1 MKKITISVLAALSLC
16 CVGGGALALNAS
28 TPAVAK
34 AETDTVYMLGGGSV
48 RLSNPSGLGFLTR
61 IEYDYYNELVSN
73 NYEVKT
79 GTILLPTDY
88 LTDAIDLTS
97 AHASLNANN
106 VVYLDVENN
115 GFKNSA
121 TAQKDDYYEFRG
133 SIAPVHET
141 NENRLFSAVGY
152 VATKATEET
161 AEYTYV
167 YTAYD
172 ESKHSRTLEN
182 VAYDAFVDRN
192 AEYDEEKKYIYKVE
206 ADGTYSPYPTDKLDI
221 LAGFMKE
228 TVLTG
233 TAIVEETA
241 NTLDA
246 AALST
251 AFTAQNFV
259 ADEITAI
266 THYGAEVSLN
276 NGIADVSKNGIYD
289 VTLSGTYTNDK
300 GVKIP
305 AKMNAEVDVW
315 SADTKYTVAGAEEL
329 TSVGGYA
336 YQSLAHGIEA
346 SNTYTLGN
354 KTAYMTRFT
363 PKETDVFFFRP
374 MHSKAYYQML
384 LDNQI
389 TYSTS
394 YITMDWYFEQGSK
407 TSEFVNYFSMF
418 EGYVKNAPALN
429 TWVNY
434 EMSLS
439 NFVDMYD
446 SILAYYETTMA
457 EIEAGTKFGR
467 YSATYGAVDQQG
479 NKATG
484 YLASGA
490 ISGRAEYSYLSD
502 ITIIEKA
509 SAYEETTLL
518 VDRNAQTSVDL
529 SAHTEEGAKVLDY
542 WKNNGYAL
550 TYDLTA
556 RYGGADWNGENEKT
570 FTITENAESG
580 IYNLKVTANKGNV
593 SNVCLTRMIDVYNS
607 TEPVEYESFRHTDS
621 QYAVLSYFG
630 NGAWFSALNGTN
642 WAMKPDAPID
652 IAGVDHFLS
661 ADTIREVK
669 FKGTGSEENTYYAL
683 SLGTSSSNAV
693 TNFKGKTVGYME
705 YDWGVGFTKSSD
717 TGYSYIMTYVLPRHT
732 VDYYKLYQES
742 HGKFAISF
750 RGTYVNTTTTGTK
763 QSLRTLTMAGIADGK
778 VQLFYGRTE
787 SNNDQGGGLFTN
799 TNANIQTLI
808 NNYDSYATAQVP
820 MQIIYYPDLYTAG
833 TARLYEIFFVANA

>member
-192 AEYDEEKKYIYKVE
+192 AEYDAEKKYIYKVE

-221 LAGFMKE
+221 LAGFMKK

-246 AALST
+246 SALST

-266 THYGAEVSLN
+266 TRYGAEVSLN

-315 SADTKYTVAGAEEL
+315 SADSKYTVAGAEEI
-329 TSVGGYA
+329 TSVGGYK

-346 SNTYTLGN
+346 SNTYMLGN
-354 KTAYMTRFT
+354 KTTYMTRFT
-363 PKETDVFFFRP
+363 PKETDIFFFRP

-446 SILAYYETTMA
+446 SILAYYETTLA
-457 EIEAGTKFGR
+457 EIKAGTTFGR

-490 ISGRAEYSYLSD
+490 ISDRAEYSYLSD

-509 SAYEETTLL
+509 SVYEETTLL

-529 SAHTEEGAKVLDY
+529 SVHTEESAKVLDY
-542 WKNNGYAL
+542 WKNNGYTL

-570 FTITENAESG
+570 FTITDSAESG
-580 IYNLKVTANKGNV
+580 IYNLKVTATKGNV

-607 TEPVEYESFRHTDS
+607 TEPVEYESFKHNDSKYAIKAYALEFTGKMGETSGLNTVGLSWIESNTKYSHDVTFTGSGTDNNTF
-621 QYAVLSYFG
+621 YMLNLDKA
-630 NGAWFSALNGTN
+630 NGAL
-642 WAMKPDAPID
+642 
-652 IAGVDHFLS
+652 
-661 ADTIREVK
+661 
-669 FKGTGSEENTYYAL
+669 
-683 SLGTSSSNAV
+683 
-693 TNFKGKTVGYME
+693 E
-705 YDWGVGFTKSSD
+705 YDWSSEDTQTKLD
-717 TGYSYIMTYVLPRHT
+717 TLKGYGTSEQEYIVTYVMPRHSKA
-732 VDYYKLYQES
+732 YYEANKKS
-742 HGKFAISF
+742 CG
-750 RGTYVNTTTTGTK
+750 
-763 QSLRTLTMAGIADGK
+763 TMAYKFQSVNLAIKFYYMAD
-778 VQLFYGRTE
+778 VTAEDCSLFFTGRYWGTSDRTPTVTATIE
-787 SNNDQGGGLFTN
+787 
-799 TNANIQTLI
+799 TLI
-808 NNYDSYATAQVP
+808 NNYDAFNNCKVP
-820 MQIIYYPDLYTAG
+820 MFIIKNCSITTTSTPSAKLYGIGFDSAS
-833 TARLYEIFFVANA
+833 V